1 MFFSPPGG
9 RPDDRNPLI
18 QNEAASEETY
28 HPPVAQ
34 PEAGAAPEDVWLKV
48 RAPLYSWALPTTN
61 SVKTSTD
68 YNG

>member
-9 RPDDRNPLI
+9 RPDDRKPLI
-18 QNEAASEETY
+18 QNEVAFEEAH

-48 RAPLYSWALPTTN
+48 RVPLSN
-61 SVKTSTD
+61 
-68 YNG
+68 